1 MNKEVNKLLLQ
12 TVKYDLGSGLLISLI
27 IILISTFINAGIYM
41 IGICASLIN
50 FLASG
55 YIIGKFLKKNRAW
68 IIIPTYFIRMAF
80 IIATVSPFIRN
91 MEYVIYYMIGF
102 ISHYVLLIVF
112 RIKEN
117 RKGSV

>member
-12 TVKYDLGSGLLISLI
+12 TIKYDLGSGLLISLI
-27 IILISTFINAGIYM
+27 IVLISTFINAGIYM
-41 IGICASLIN
+41 IGMCVSLIN

-55 YIIGKFLKKNRAW
+55 YIVGKFLDKNRAW

-80 IIATVSPFIRN
+80 IIATIFPFLGN

-102 ISHYVLLIVF
+102 VSHYVLLIVF